1 MIAFAVLHEKKQV
14 WGDKIGQFYA
24 LLWGDQ
30 SAHIEASPAFPAV
43 VEVLLEIN
51 FMWYWIN
58 ITHYIDNLI

>member
-1 MIAFAVLHEKKQV
+1 M
-14 WGDKIGQFYA
+14 GQFYA

-51 FMWYWIN
+51 FMWY
-58 ITHYIDNLI
+58 